1 MFGLLIV
8 IAAAAIG
15 AVAAVIL
22 VVAWAIRREDSCLTM
37 VDPAPGRAA
46 HFARRLL
53 GLHAIGMAAPG
64 EDQHR
69 VRGNGS
75 AAWPDGDPGDLPAD
89 WPGPRGPGPG
99 RWDTLAGV

>member
-8 IAAAAIG
+8 IAAVAIV
-15 AVAAVIL
+15 AVTTVIL
-22 VVAWAIRREDSCLTM
+22 LVAWAIRREETHFTM

-46 HFARRLL
+46 HFVRRIL
-53 GLHAIGMAAPG
+53 GLHAIGVASPG
-64 EDQHR
+64 QDQHM
-69 VRGNGS
+69 VRGSDSG
-75 AAWPDGDPGDLPAD
+75 AWQGPEDLLAD